1 MQMLHAFCLQINCSG
16 CKILVHAFNF
26 PNLVHNFQV
35 LKEKLDISF
44 ISGAHEVGIR
54 IKIRSLNMCIN
65 ESCCKINGCAT
76 SGGEDAK

>member
-1 MQMLHAFCLQINCSG
+1 MQDSSACIQLSKPCPYFSCPQGKTGHL
-16 CKILVHAFNF
+16 
-26 PNLVHNFQV
+26 
-35 LKEKLDISF
+35 F